1 MLSATFLA
9 PFLFFVCSEI
19 STIAFALSL
28 PNFYPFGEDVGDHV
42 NPPNDD
48 GGSGEVEILVPFPFF
63 GEAHNSLFVSNIK

>member
-1 MLSATFLA
+1 MLSAAFLA

-19 STIAFALSL
+19 STITFALSL
-28 PNFYPFGEDVGDHV
+28 PNFYPFGESVGDHV

-48 GGSGEVEILVPFPFF
+48 GGSDKVEILVPFPFF